1 MLRTLV
7 AQLQPSEVPWG
18 FLVVVVVVVVFL
30 GGLLLKGKGKGE
42 EKGGQLIAFVVNQ
55 GHMYIHRQIYIY
67 VHIYIYTYTYIYIYD
82 IYDIY
87 RDSHIHT
94 CMDIYILDVNLYTT
108 ESFRGVFFPG

>member
-18 FLVVVVVVVVFL
+18 FLVVVVVVVFL

-67 VHIYIYTYTYIYIYD
+67 IYVHIYICIYI
-82 IYDIY
+82 
-87 RDSHIHT
+87 
-94 CMDIYILDVNLYTT
+94 
-108 ESFRGVFFPG
+108 